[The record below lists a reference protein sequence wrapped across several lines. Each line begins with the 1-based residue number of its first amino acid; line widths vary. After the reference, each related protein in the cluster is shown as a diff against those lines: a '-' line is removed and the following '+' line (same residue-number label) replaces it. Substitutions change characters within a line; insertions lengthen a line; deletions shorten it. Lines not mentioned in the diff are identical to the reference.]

1 MWQHASKIGY
11 ECLFYDN
18 FKGTSDLASLLC
30 YIMLQCY
37 IRDKTNIG
45 NINLK
50 ILKWNKVSGIGR
62 QNGKN
67 MAFPSQICFPAILVN
82 VTAVP

>member
-1 MWQHASKIGY
+1 MWQHASKMGY

-18 FKGTSDLASLLC
+18 FKGKSDLASLLR
-30 YIMLQCY
+30 YIMLQCC

-50 ILKWNKVSGIGR
+50 ILKWTKVSGIVNR
-62 QNGKN
+62 MEKN